1 MKKAY
6 ASGTRKRDASR
17 EFCLNDACPSRG
29 KVGQGNIVIHDSS
42 RGRYRCNIC
51 KKTFN
56 KRRGTALEGIR
67 KPDDLFVTVISLLSQ
82 GCPTQAIVYTYELD
96 ERTVA
101 DWQRRAGLHC
111 EKVHKD
117 KIEQGNLD
125 PKQAQIDEIR
135 VKAREMVI
143 WMGLAIMTPT
153 RLWMGGLVS
162 KTRDSNFTDE
172 LLQQVRNCCIALSS
186 ILICVDG
193 LRSYPKSILKA
204 FREKVKD
211 KPGPGAPRKEVWP
224 DVHIGVVVKRMEKR
238 RVKEVIQRIAHGT
251 EEKVNALL
259 KSSKGGKVINT
270 AFIERLN
277 GTFRE
282 RLASLTRKCRHAASK
297 VETLHAGMYLI
308 GCTYN
313 FCFAHCSLSRQ
324 KENGEII
331 LSTPAMA
338 SSLTDHIWSMKE
350 LLTYKIVPAPLLL
363 PKRRYRR
370 RIQQI
375 SRAIESKKP
384 VVRLRKGVLCST
396 TG

>member
-1 MKKAY
+1 MKKTY
-6 ASGTRKRDASR
+6 ASGTRKLDASR
-17 EFCLNDACPSRG
+17 EFCLNETCPSRG
-29 KVGQGNIVIHDSS
+29 KIGQGNIIIHDSN
-42 RGRYRCNIC
+42 RGRYRCNVC

-67 KPDDLFVTVISLLSQ
+67 KSDDLFITVISLVSQ
-82 GCPTQAIVYTYELD
+82 GCPIQAIVYTYEID

-101 DWQRRAGLHC
+101 SWQERAGLHC

-125 PKQAQIDEIR
+125 PKQAQVDEIR
-135 VKAREMVI
+135 VKARGMVI
-143 WMGLAIMTPT
+143 WMGLAIMVPT
-153 RLWMGGLVS
+153 RLWVAGLVS
-162 KTRDSNFTDE
+162 TTRDRNFTDT
-172 LLQQVRNCCIALSS
+172 LLQRVRNCCRALSAL
-186 ILICVDG
+186 LICVDG
-193 LRSYPKSILKA
+193 LKSYPKSILKA

-224 DVHIGVVVKRMEKR
+224 DVHIGVVIKRMEKR
-238 RVKEVIQRIAHGT
+238 RVKEVIHRIAYGT
-251 EEKVNALL
+251 EEMVNALL
-259 KSSKGGKVINT
+259 LSSKGGKVINT

-282 RLASLTRKCRHAASK
+282 HLASLTRKCRHAASK
-297 VETLHAGMYLI
+297 VETLHAEMYLI

-313 FCFAHCSLSRQ
+313 FCLPHCALSK
-324 KENGEII
+324 KEEHGGIL

-338 SSLTDHIWSMKE
+338 SGLADHIWSMKE
-350 LLTYKIVPAPLLL
+350 LLTFKVVSVPLSP
-363 PKRRYRR
+363 PKRKYHRR
-370 RIQQI
+370 LQQV
-375 SRAIESKKP
+375 SRTLESKKP

>member
-1 MKKAY
+1 M
-6 ASGTRKRDASR
+6 DASQ
-17 EFCLNDACPSRG
+17 EYCLNDACPSRG
-29 KVGQGNIVIHDSS
+29 KIGQGNIVIHDSS

-67 KPDDLFVTVISLLSQ
+67 KPDDLFVIVISLLSH
-82 GCPTQAIVYTYELD
+82 GCPIQAVVYTYEID

-101 DWQRRAGLHC
+101 DWQMRAGLHC
-111 EKVHKD
+111 EKIHQD

-143 WMGLAIMTPT
+143 WMGLAMMVPT
-153 RLWMGGLVS
+153 RLWMAGLVS
-162 KTRDSNFTDE
+162 KTRDSNFTDK
-172 LLQQVRNCCIALSS
+172 LLQKVRNCCVALSAL
-186 ILICVDG
+186 LICVDG
-193 LRSYPKSILKA
+193 LKSYLKSIIKA

-224 DVHIGVVVKRMEKR
+224 DLHIGVVIKRMEKR
-238 RVKEVIQRIAHGT
+238 RVKEVIHRIAYGT
-251 EEKVNALL
+251 EEMVNALL
-259 KSSKGGKVINT
+259 KSSRGGKVINT
-270 AFIERLN
+270 SFIERLN

-297 VETLHAGMYLI
+297 METLHAGMYLI

-313 FCFAHCSLSRQ
+313 FCIPHDELSKPKSQ
-324 KENGEII
+324 GGIGPY
-331 LSTPAMA
+331 TPAMA
-338 SSLTDHIWSMKE
+338 SSLTDHVWSMKE
-350 LLTYKIVPAPLLL
+350 LLTYKIIPPPL
-363 PKRRYRR
+363 PTSKRKYRR
-370 RIQQI
+370 RLQKV
-375 SRAIESKKP
+375 SSTIEHKKP
-384 VVRLRKGVLCST
+384 VMRLRKGVLCST

>member
-1 MKKAY
+1 MKKTY
-6 ASGTRKRDASR
+6 ASGTQKMDASR
-17 EFCLNDACPSRG
+17 EYCLNDACPSRG
-29 KVGQGNIVIHDSS
+29 KVGQGNIIIHDSI

-67 KPDDLFVTVISLLSQ
+67 KPDNLFVTVISLLSH
-82 GCPTQAIVYTYELD
+82 GCPIQAVVYTYEID

-101 DWQRRAGLHC
+101 SWQERAGLHC
-111 EKVHKD
+111 EKVHQE

-125 PKQAQIDEIR
+125 PKQAQVDEIR

-143 WMGLAIMTPT
+143 WMGLAMMVPT
-153 RLWMGGLVS
+153 RLWVAGLVS
-162 KTRDSNFTDE
+162 KTRDSNFTDK
-172 LLQQVRNCCIALSS
+172 LLQKVRNCCIALSA
-186 ILICVDG
+186 LLVCVDG
-193 LRSYPKSILKA
+193 LKSYPKSITKA

-224 DVHIGVVVKRMEKR
+224 DVHIGVVIKRMEKR
-238 RVKEVIQRIAHGT
+238 RVKDVVHRIAYGT
-251 EEKVNALL
+251 EEMVNALL
-259 KSSKGGKVINT
+259 KSSRGGKVINT
-270 AFIERLN
+270 SFIERLN

-297 VETLHAGMYLI
+297 METLHAGMYLI

-313 FCFAHCSLSRQ
+313 FCMPHDELSKPKSQ
-324 KENGEII
+324 GGIGPC
-331 LSTPAMA
+331 TPAMA

-350 LLTYKIVPAPLLL
+350 LLTYKIAPAPLPP
-363 PKRRYRR
+363 PKRKYRR
-370 RIQQI
+370 HLQHV
-375 SRAIESKKP
+375 SSTLESKKP
-384 VVRLRKGVLCST
+384 VVRLRKGALRST